1 MFGYEYSIYSG
12 GMSFGLSGI
21 FYYVYIWEK
30 QYVDSGGIKRGIC
43 GHYTSN
49 ERRCALIEN

>member
-1 MFGYEYSIYSG
+1 MFWSTIFGYEYSIYSG

-43 GHYTSN
+43 GHYIN
-49 ERRCALIEN
+49 F